1 MGDKKG
7 GGGGDSEEDPRLD
20 FISEYLT
27 KTMRLK
33 SDKWPKM
40 IGNEEYR
47 VSFILNLYK

>member
-1 MGDKKG
+1 MADKNL
-7 GGGGDSEEDPRLD
+7 DDDPRYEYLC
-20 FISEYLT
+20 EYLT

-47 VSFILNLYK
+47 VGLFSF